1 MMNTDVKIYGIKTT
15 KGLPV
20 FIKRE
25 IMAYQFLDVM
35 NRIEELNIKFDM
47 DHIAIP
53 IDIPISVYSNE
64 IIVMQ
69 RHVKRYVKRYT
80 TDFYAADMSTYFQM
94 ERNVIWILRENGTNM
109 VAVANNEDLFIEALQ
124 LIEHHADRSKA
135 IFHINNG
142 QFKRLTPDQAI
153 KIVRREEYNN
163 QLMLV

>member
-1 MMNTDVKIYGIKTT
+1 
-15 KGLPV
+15 
-20 FIKRE
+20 
-25 IMAYQFLDVM
+25 
-35 NRIEELNIKFDM
+35 
-47 DHIAIP
+47 
-53 IDIPISVYSNE
+53 
-64 IIVMQ
+64 
-69 RHVKRYVKRYT
+69 
-80 TDFYAADMSTYFQM
+80 MSTYFQM

-109 VAVANNEDLFIEALQ
+109 VAVANNEDLFKEALQ